1 MPGSLELVSALLETL
16 SKLIQSPPT
25 SQADASY
32 VEQMLMSAIDSASSN
47 IPVCYVPLL
56 VLFDLSP

>member
-1 MPGSLELVSALLETL
+1 
-16 SKLIQSPPT
+16 
-25 SQADASY
+25 
-32 VEQMLMSAIDSASSN
+32 MLMSAIDSASSN